1 MYFSSPLLLIPFHW
15 EGKDPL
21 SELADVNE
29 TQHSGRAVQR
39 YSIEER
45 KKKSQIFLKGK
56 MLYIKTNWYWRENNH
71 ERGSLHKRLENIMT
85 IIFLFF
91 FLLFFLV
98 WIGFLSHRLRV
109 MYNKQWEQTPKVIRE
124 NRGGQSKKYL
134 KTTVLVIAS
143 LRTKQQ
149 YWGTTTWNKSNP
161 HTQKKK
167 QFKNF
172 AIVERSNAKLLL

>member
-1 MYFSSPLLLIPFHW
+1 
-15 EGKDPL
+15 
-21 SELADVNE
+21 
-29 TQHSGRAVQR
+29 
-39 YSIEER
+39 
-45 KKKSQIFLKGK
+45 

-161 HTQKKK
+161 HTQKKNNLK
-167 QFKNF
+167 ISRSSKDQTPNYYYKE
-172 AIVERSNAKLLL
+172 ERWRCGLPVTQIFRLF